1 MVETLQA
8 RSSGARRRRR
18 RRARDGRMLWGV
30 ASMLLAIGLWAL
42 VVITIKPPSYVL
54 PAPWE
59 VILRAWKD
67 WALILSQGTS
77 TVGEIVTGLVLSAMI
92 AIPLGVF
99 IVAIPVVDKLF
110 YPILIAFNS
119 IPKVALAPLF
129 VVWFGYGIFP
139 RVLITVSI
147 AFFPVLVSTV
157 TGLKSVDPEILRLAR
172 SMRAQNRQVF
182 LRVRLPNALPSAF
195 AGLKVATSLAVIGA
209 IIGEFVAS
217 DRGWGYMLVQAS
229 GSLDTSLMFAV
240 VICLAVVAS
249 LLFYAVDVAE
259 RTVISWHASHR
270 Q

>member
-1 MVETLQA
+1 VTRIAIVELWAGRITMGILVFGLWELSSGRFFNDFWISRPSAIATRILDMAGNGDLWYHLQATLAETLM
-8 RSSGARRRRR
+8 G
-18 RRARDGRMLWGV
+18 
-30 ASMLLAIGLWAL
+30 LAIGMIVGTLMGVAL
-42 VVITIKPPSYVL
+42 AFSGQFAGWTFPYVMAVYSL
-54 PAPWE
+54 
-59 VILRAWKD
+59 
-67 WALILSQGTS
+67 
-77 TVGEIVTGLVLSAMI
+77 
-92 AIPLGVF
+92 
-99 IVAIPVVDKLF
+99 
-110 YPILIAFNS
+110 
-119 IPKVALAPLF
+119 PKVALAPLF